1 MRRTFTSFGRWAV
14 VSLVAGGC
22 TQPVP
27 SQASEAVTTR
37 SRESMATYVT
47 ISVAAPESPAVIAAI
62 DAGLDEVDRLNSVLS
77 EWRDGTDIS
86 KVNAAAGKTP
96 VAVGPDAY
104 ATVAEGLEIGKA
116 SEGAF
121 DITVG
126 ALWGAWDFK
135 WENPKIPT
143 AAELAPRLALID
155 YRRVQLDPN
164 AHTVFL
170 DRPGMKLA
178 VGGIAK
184 GYAVDQVSK
193 LLKAKGYPHHLVVVG
208 GEVYASGTRGS
219 RKWHVGIRDPRGT
232 ASYGYVELQDEALST
247 SGNYERFFVRGGV
260 RYHHILVPSTGQPA
274 RGLASVTVLA
284 RRSTEADGLST
295 AIFVLGKERGLALA
309 QRRGVEILM
318 FDEVDFSTTS
328 SPGFGKRL
336 VRLPAESTEPTSP
349 TGEAAP

>member
-1 MRRTFTSFGRWAV
+1 MRRTFTSSGRCAV
-14 VSLVAGGC
+14 ALLAIAAC
-22 TQPVP
+22 TQPAP
-27 SQASEAVTTR
+27 SQASDNVTTR

-47 ISVAAPESPAVIAAI
+47 ITIAAPESPAVVAAI
-62 DAGLDEVDRLNSVLS
+62 EAGLDEVDRLNGVLS

-104 ATVAEGLEIGKA
+104 ATVAAGLEIGAA

-121 DITVG
+121 DVTVG

-155 YRRVQLDPN
+155 YRRVQVDAN
-164 AHTVFL
+164 ARTIFL

-193 LLKAKGYPHHLVVVG
+193 LLKAKGYPHHLVVIG
-208 GEVYASGTRGS
+208 GEVYASGTRGA

-232 ASYGYVELQDEALST
+232 GSYGYVELQDEALST

-274 RGLASVTVLA
+274 RGLSSVTVLA

-295 AIFVLGKERGLALA
+295 AIFVLGKERGMALA
-309 QRRGVEILM
+309 KRRGVELLM
-318 FDEVDFSTTS
+318 FDEIDFATS
-328 SPGFGKRL
+328 PTPGFAKRL
-336 VRLPAESTEPTSP
+336 VRLPAEPTP
-349 TGEAAP
+349 EAPGEAAP